1 MYLPKPK
8 TLAET
13 GLSKEL
19 LLRLVLRHLQEEGS
33 LSLPSLTERLCLRG
47 SVVEPLLQELKI
59 LQQVEVRASG
69 RAGDVIR
76 YALTAKGQYEAQEL
90 SARDGYLGPAPI
102 PLEAY
107 NRLVLSQALG
117 ERSIRRDRLEQALG
131 DMVISQELVNTLG
144 PALNSRRPLL
154 IYGHAGTG
162 KSFLCHR
169 FNKIF
174 DDEMIYVPHA
184 IAVQNTIIPIFDPL
198 YHWRAEDPM
207 HDQDE
212 DMDGRYVP
220 CKRPL
225 VMVGGELKLDT
236 LEVHF
241 DRQSRQY
248 SAPLQMKAN
257 NGVFLI
263 DDLGRQGFAAD
274 ELFNRWI
281 VPMEERRDFLSLPN
295 GLHFDIPFEQIL
307 VFSTNLDPETIADEA
322 FLRRLGYKIELSA
335 MPQELYKKVW
345 LMNLDKYQL
354 IANESLF
361 DYMVNELHEN
371 SGKPLIACYPRDI
384 LGIAR
389 DIMHFNGQAGETLDE
404 KILKN
409 AWSMYCVH

>member
-1 MYLPKPK
+1 MLLPKPK
-8 TLAET
+8 TLADT
-13 GLSKEL
+13 GLSREL
-19 LLRLVLRHLQEEGS
+19 LFRLILRHVQEEGS
-33 LSLPSLTERLCLRG
+33 LSLPVLSERLCLRG
-47 SVVEPLLQELKI
+47 SIIEPLLQELKT
-59 LQQVEVRASG
+59 LQLVEVRASG
-69 RAGDVIR
+69 RMDEPIR
-76 YALTAKGQYEAQEL
+76 YALTGKGQYEAQEV

-102 PLEAY
+102 PLADY
-107 NRLVLSQALG
+107 NRLVLAQALG
-117 ERSIRRDRLEQALG
+117 ERSIRRERLVAAL
-131 DMVISQELVNTLG
+131 DNMVISDELINTLG

-174 DDEMIYVPHA
+174 DEHVYVPHA
-184 IAVQNTIIPIFDPL
+184 IAVQNTIIPVFDPL
-198 YHWRAEDPM
+198 YHWRV
-207 HDQDE
+207 DE
-212 DMDGRYVP
+212 PGGEERDGRYIP

-225 VMVGGELKLDT
+225 VMVGGELKLDM

-248 SAPLQMKAN
+248 SPPLQLKAN

-263 DDLGRQGFAAD
+263 DDLGRQSFSAD

-281 VPMEERRDFLSLPN
+281 VPMEERRDFLSLLN

-322 FLRRLGYKIELSA
+322 FLRRLGYKIHLQA
-335 MPQELYKKVW
+335 MPEALYRQVW
-345 LMNLDKYQL
+345 NINLEKYRLAATEQL
-354 IANESLF
+354 F
-361 DYMVNELHEN
+361 RFMVDELHEN

-389 DIMHFNGQAGETLDE
+389 DIMHFGGQADQPLNEE
-404 KILKN
+404 ILRK
-409 AWSMYCVH
+409 AWNMYCVH

>member
-8 TLAET
+8 TPEET
-13 GLSKEL
+13 GLSREL
-19 LLRLVLRHLQEEGS
+19 LLRLTLRHLQEEGT
-33 LSLPSLTERLCLRG
+33 LSLPSLSARLCLRG
-47 SVVEPLLQELKI
+47 SVVEPLLQELKT
-59 LQQVEVRASG
+59 LQLVEVRASG
-69 RAGDVIR
+69 RSGDVIR
-76 YALTAKGQYEAQEL
+76 HALTAKGQYEAQEL
-90 SARDGYLGPAPI
+90 SARDGYIGPAPI

-107 NRLVLSQALG
+107 NQLVLSQALG
-117 ERSIRRDRLEQALG
+117 ARSIRRDRLELALS
-131 DMVISQELVNTLG
+131 DMVVSPDLVNTLG

-174 DDEMIYVPHA
+174 DEMIYVPHA
-184 IAVQNTIIPIFDPL
+184 IAVQNTIIPVFDPL
-198 YHWRAEDPM
+198 YHWRAES
-207 HDQDE
+207 QDE
-212 DMDGRYVP
+212 DMDNRYVP
-220 CKRPL
+220 CQRPL
-225 VMVGGELKLDT
+225 VMVGGELKLNM

-263 DDLGRQGFAAD
+263 DDLGRQSFSAD

-281 VPMEERRDFLSLPN
+281 VPMEERKDFLSLPN

-307 VFSTNLDPETIADEA
+307 VFSTNLDPATIADEA
-322 FLRRLGYKIELSA
+322 FLRRLGYKIELRS
-335 MPQELYKKVW
+335 MSEDLYKKIW
-345 LMNLDKYQL
+345 MMNLDKYQL
-354 IANESLF
+354 IASDQLF
-361 DYMVNELHEN
+361 HFMVNELHEN
-371 SGKPLIACYPRDI
+371 SAKPLIACYPRDI

-389 DIMHFNGQAGETLDE
+389 DIMHFNGQAGEPLNETV
-404 KILKN
+404 LKK

>member
-1 MYLPKPK
+1 MLLPKPR

-13 GLSKEL
+13 GLSREL
-19 LLRLVLRHLQEEGS
+19 LFRLILRHLQEEGS
-33 LSLPSLTERLCLRG
+33 LSLPGLSERLCLRG
-47 SVVEPLLQELKI
+47 SIIEPLLQELKT
-59 LQQVEVRASG
+59 LQLVEVRASG
-69 RAGDVIR
+69 RMDEPIR
-76 YALTAKGQYEAQEL
+76 YALTGKGQYEAQEV
-90 SARDGYLGPAPI
+90 SARDGYIGPAPI
-102 PLEAY
+102 PLADY
-107 NRLVLSQALG
+107 NKLVLAQSLG
-117 ERSIRRDRLEQALG
+117 ERSIRRELLLAAL
-131 DMVISQELVNTLG
+131 DNMVISDELINTLG

-174 DDEMIYVPHA
+174 DEHIYVPHA
-184 IAVQNTIIPIFDPL
+184 IAVQNTIIPVFDPL
-198 YHWRAEDPM
+198 YHWRVNEF
-207 HDQDE
+207 DE
-212 DMDGRYVP
+212 DERDGRYIP
-220 CKRPL
+220 CMRPL
-225 VMVGGELKLDT
+225 VMVGGELKLDM

-248 SAPLQMKAN
+248 SPPLQLKAN

-263 DDLGRQGFAAD
+263 DDLGRQGFSAD

-322 FLRRLGYKIELSA
+322 FLRRLGYKIHLQA
-335 MPQELYKKVW
+335 MPLELYKQVW
-345 LMNLDKYQL
+345 NMNLEKYQL
-354 IANESLF
+354 VATEPLF
-361 DYMVNELHEN
+361 RFMVEELHEN

-389 DIMHFNGQAGETLDE
+389 DIMHFNGQAGQPLSEE
-404 KILKN
+404 ILRK
-409 AWSMYCVH
+409 AWNMYCVH

>member
-1 MYLPKPK
+1 MFLPKPK
-8 TLAET
+8 TLADT

-19 LLRLVLRHLQEEGS
+19 LFRLVLRHLQEDAS
-33 LSLPSLTERLCLRG
+33 LSLPVLAERLCLRG
-47 SVVEPLLQELKI
+47 SIVEPLLQELKG
-59 LQQVEVRASG
+59 LQLVEVRASG
-69 RAGDVIR
+69 RMDEPIR
-76 YALTAKGQYEAQEL
+76 FALTQKGQYEAQVLNE
-90 SARDGYLGPAPI
+90 RDGYIGPAPI
-102 PLEAY
+102 PLADY
-107 NRLVLSQALG
+107 NRLVLAQSLG
-117 ERSIRRDRLEQALG
+117 ERSIKREQLETALS
-131 DMVISQELVNTLG
+131 DMVISQELVNALG

-169 FNKIF
+169 FNKVFDENIF
-174 DDEMIYVPHA
+174 VPHA
-184 IAVQNTIIPIFDPL
+184 IAVQNTIIPLFDPL
-198 YHWRAEDPM
+198 YHWRVE
-207 HDQDE
+207 HNTEDQDA
-212 DMDGRYVP
+212 RYIP

-225 VMVGGELKLDT
+225 VMVGGELKLDM

-263 DDLGRQGFAAD
+263 DDLGRQSFSAD

-322 FLRRLGYKIELSA
+322 FLRRLGYKLHLSA
-335 MPQELYKKVW
+335 MPEALYREIW
-345 LMNLDKYQL
+345 NMNLEKYQL
-354 IANESLF
+354 SANESAF
-361 DYMVNELHEN
+361 RFMIDKLHKE
-371 SGKPLIACYPRDI
+371 SDKPLIACYPRDI

-389 DIMHFNGQAGETLDE
+389 DIMHFNGQAGMPLSEEILD
-404 KILKN
+404 K
-409 AWSMYCVH
+409 AWRMYCVH

>member
-1 MYLPKPK
+1 MFLPKPK

-19 LLRLVLRHLQEEGS
+19 LFRLVLRHLQEEAS
-33 LSLPSLTERLCLRG
+33 LALPALAQRLCLRG
-47 SVVEPLLQELKI
+47 SIVEPLLQELKT
-59 LQQVEVRASG
+59 LQLVEVRASG
-69 RAGDVIR
+69 RMDEPVR
-76 YALTAKGQYEAQEL
+76 YALTQKGQYEAQVLNE
-90 SARDGYLGPAPI
+90 RDGYIGPAPI
-102 PLEAY
+102 PLAAY
-107 NRLVLSQALG
+107 NKLVLAQSLG
-117 ERSIRRDRLEQALG
+117 ERSIRREQLEQALT
-131 DMVISQELVNTLG
+131 DMVISPELINALG

-169 FNKIF
+169 FNKVF
-174 DDEMIYVPHA
+174 DEHIYVPHA
-184 IAVQNTIIPIFDPL
+184 IAVQNTIIPLFDPL
-198 YHWRAEDPM
+198 YHWRTES
-207 HDQDE
+207 QDDE
-212 DMDGRYVP
+212 QDARYIS

-225 VMVGGELKLDT
+225 VMVGGELKLNM

-263 DDLGRQGFAAD
+263 DDLGRQSFSAD

-307 VFSTNLDPETIADEA
+307 VFSTNLDPENIADEA
-322 FLRRLGYKIELSA
+322 FLRRLGYKLQLSA
-335 MPQELYKKVW
+335 MPEHLYRDIW
-345 LMNLDKYQL
+345 NRNLESYQL
-354 IANESLF
+354 SANESDF
-361 DYMVNELHEN
+361 RFMVDKLHKE

-389 DIMHFNGQAGETLDE
+389 DIMHFNGQAGMPLNQD
-404 KILKN
+404 ILTR
-409 AWSMYCVH
+409 AWHMYCVH

>member
-1 MYLPKPK
+1 MLLPKPR

-13 GLSKEL
+13 GLSREL
-19 LLRLVLRHLQEEGS
+19 LFRLILRHLQEEGS
-33 LSLPSLTERLCLRG
+33 LSLPILSERLCLRG
-47 SVVEPLLQELKI
+47 SIVEPLLQELKT
-59 LQQVEVRASG
+59 LQLVEVRASG
-69 RAGDVIR
+69 RMDEPIR
-76 YALTAKGQYEAQEL
+76 YALTNKGQYEAQEV
-90 SARDGYLGPAPI
+90 SARDGYIGPAPI
-102 PLEAY
+102 PLADY
-107 NRLVLSQALG
+107 NKLVLAQSLG
-117 ERSIRRDRLEQALG
+117 ERSIRRERLLAAL
-131 DMVISQELVNTLG
+131 DNMVISQDLINTLG

-174 DDEMIYVPHA
+174 DEHIYVPHA
-184 IAVQNTIIPIFDPL
+184 IAVQNTIIPVFDPL
-198 YHWRAEDPM
+198 YHWRVDE
-207 HDQDE
+207 HDEKDR
-212 DMDGRYVP
+212 DGRYIP

-225 VMVGGELKLDT
+225 VMVGGELKLDM

-248 SAPLQMKAN
+248 SPPLQLKAN

-263 DDLGRQGFAAD
+263 DDLGRQGFSAD

-322 FLRRLGYKIELSA
+322 FLRRLGYKIHLQA
-335 MPQELYKKVW
+335 MPVELYKQVW
-345 LMNLDKYQL
+345 NMNLEKYQL
-354 IANESLF
+354 VATEPLF
-361 DYMVNELHEN
+361 RFMVEELHEN
-371 SGKPLIACYPRDI
+371 SAKPLIACYPRDI

-389 DIMHFNGQAGETLDE
+389 DIMHFNGQAGQPLSEE
-404 KILKN
+404 ILRK
-409 AWSMYCVH
+409 AWNMYCVH

>member
-1 MYLPKPK
+1 MFLPKPK
-8 TLAET
+8 TLADT

-19 LLRLVLRHLQEEGS
+19 LFRLVLRHLQEEAS
-33 LSLPSLTERLCLRG
+33 LSLPMLAERLCLRG
-47 SVVEPLLQELKI
+47 SIVEPLLQELKS
-59 LQQVEVRASG
+59 LQLVEVRASG
-69 RAGDVIR
+69 RMDEPIR
-76 YALTAKGQYEAQEL
+76 FALTQKGQYEAQVLNE
-90 SARDGYLGPAPI
+90 RDGYIGPAPI
-102 PLEAY
+102 PLADY
-107 NRLVLSQALG
+107 NRLVLAQSLG
-117 ERSIRRDRLEQALG
+117 ERSIKREQLETALS
-131 DMVISQELVNTLG
+131 DMVISQELVNALG

-169 FNKIF
+169 FNKVFDENIF
-174 DDEMIYVPHA
+174 VPHA
-184 IAVQNTIIPIFDPL
+184 IAVQNTIIPLFDPL
-198 YHWRAEDPM
+198 YHWRVE
-207 HDQDE
+207 HNTEDQDA
-212 DMDGRYVP
+212 RYIP

-225 VMVGGELKLDT
+225 VMVGGELKLDM

-263 DDLGRQGFAAD
+263 DDLGRQSFSAD

-322 FLRRLGYKIELSA
+322 FLRRLGYKLHLSA
-335 MPQELYKKVW
+335 MPENLYRDIW
-345 LMNLDKYQL
+345 NMNLDKYQL
-354 IANESLF
+354 SADESVF
-361 DYMVNELHEN
+361 RFMIDKLHGG
-371 SGKPLIACYPRDI
+371 SDKPLIACYPRDI

-389 DIMHFNGQAGETLDE
+389 DIMHFNGQAGMPLNEEILD
-404 KILKN
+404 K
-409 AWSMYCVH
+409 AWRMYCVH

>member
-1 MYLPKPK
+1 MFLPKPK
-8 TLAET
+8 TLADT

-19 LLRLVLRHLQEEGS
+19 LFRLVLRHLQEEAS
-33 LSLPSLTERLCLRG
+33 LSLPVLAERLCLRG
-47 SVVEPLLQELKI
+47 SIVEPLLQELKG
-59 LQQVEVRASG
+59 LQLVEVRASG
-69 RAGDVIR
+69 RMDEPIR
-76 YALTAKGQYEAQEL
+76 FALTQKGQYEAQVLNE
-90 SARDGYLGPAPI
+90 RDGYIGPAPI
-102 PLEAY
+102 PLADY
-107 NRLVLSQALG
+107 NRLVLAQSLG
-117 ERSIRRDRLEQALG
+117 ERSIKREQLETALS
-131 DMVISQELVNTLG
+131 DMVISQELVNALG

-169 FNKIF
+169 FNKVF
-174 DDEMIYVPHA
+174 DENILVPHA
-184 IAVQNTIIPIFDPL
+184 IAVQNTIIPLFDPL
-198 YHWRAEDPM
+198 YHWRVEQNNE
-207 HDQDE
+207 DQDA
-212 DMDGRYVP
+212 RYIP

-225 VMVGGELKLDT
+225 VMVGGELKLDM

-263 DDLGRQGFAAD
+263 DDLGRQSFSAD

-322 FLRRLGYKIELSA
+322 FLRRLGYKLHLSA
-335 MPQELYKKVW
+335 MPEALYREIW
-345 LMNLDKYQL
+345 NMNLEKYQL
-354 IANESLF
+354 SANESVFRFMIDKLH
-361 DYMVNELHEN
+361 NE
-371 SGKPLIACYPRDI
+371 SDKPLIACYPRDI

-389 DIMHFNGQAGETLDE
+389 DIMHFNGQAGMPLSEEILD
-404 KILKN
+404 K
-409 AWSMYCVH
+409 AWRMYCVH

>member
-8 TLAET
+8 TLADT

-19 LLRLVLRHLQEEGS
+19 LLRLTLRHVQEEGT
-33 LSLPSLTERLCLRG
+33 LSLPALSERLCLRG
-47 SVVEPLLQELKI
+47 SVVEPLLQELKT
-59 LQQVEVRASG
+59 LQLVEVRASG
-69 RAGDVIR
+69 RSGDIIR
-76 YALTAKGQYEAQEL
+76 HALTTKGQYEAQEL

-107 NRLVLSQALG
+107 NKLVLSQALG
-117 ERSIRRDRLEQALG
+117 ERCIRRDRLELALG

-198 YHWRAEDPM
+198 YHWRAEGYV

-212 DMDGRYVP
+212 DMDTRYLP

-307 VFSTNLDPETIADEA
+307 VFSTNLDPQAIADEA
-322 FLRRLGYKIELSA
+322 FLRRLGYKIELGA
-335 MPQELYKKVW
+335 MSQALYKKIW
-345 LMNLDKYQL
+345 LMNLEKYQL

-361 DYMVNELHEN
+361 DYMVDVLHGN

-389 DIMHFNGQAGETLDE
+389 DIMHFNGQAGEPLDQI
-404 KILKN
+404 ILKR
-409 AWSMYCVH
+409 AWNMYCVH

>member
-8 TLAET
+8 TLADT

-19 LLRLVLRHLQEEGS
+19 LLRLTLRHLQEEGS
-33 LSLPSLTERLCLRG
+33 LSLPALSDRLCLRG
-47 SVVEPLLQELKI
+47 SVVEPLLQELKM

-69 RAGDVIR
+69 RSGDVIR

-90 SARDGYLGPAPI
+90 SGRDGYIGPAPI

-107 NRLVLSQALG
+107 NKLVLSQALG
-117 ERSIRRDRLEQALG
+117 ERSIGRERLEQALG
-131 DMVISQELVNTLG
+131 DMVISQELINTLG

-169 FNKIF
+169 FNKMF
-174 DDEMIYVPHA
+174 DETIYVPHA

-198 YHWRAEDPM
+198 YHWRADDPT
-207 HDQDE
+207 HDQGE

-322 FLRRLGYKIELSA
+322 FLRRLGYKIELGA
-335 MPQELYKKVW
+335 MSPALYKNIW
-345 LMNLDKYQL
+345 LMNLEKYQL

-389 DIMHFNGQAGETLDE
+389 DIMHFNGQAGEPLDE
-404 KILKN
+404 KILKK
-409 AWSMYCVH
+409 AWSMYSVH

>member
-8 TLAET
+8 TLADT

-19 LLRLVLRHLQEEGS
+19 LLRLTLRHLQEEGT
-33 LSLPSLTERLCLRG
+33 LSMPALSDRLCLRG

-59 LQQVEVRASG
+59 LQLVEVRASG
-69 RAGDVIR
+69 RSGDIIR

-90 SARDGYLGPAPI
+90 SARDGYIGPAPI

-107 NRLVLSQALG
+107 NRLVRSQALG
-117 ERSIRRDRLEQALG
+117 ERCIRRDQLEQALS

-162 KSFLCHR
+162 KSFLCRR

-174 DDEMIYVPHA
+174 DDDTIYVPHA
-184 IAVQNTIIPIFDPL
+184 IAVQNTIIPIFDLL
-198 YHWRAEDPM
+198 YHWRADDPM
-207 HDQDE
+207 HNQSE
-212 DMDGRYVP
+212 DMDSRYVP

-248 SAPLQMKAN
+248 RAPLQMKAN

-274 ELFNRWI
+274 ALFNRWI

-322 FLRRLGYKIELSA
+322 FLRRLGYKIELGA
-335 MPQELYKKVW
+335 MPQDLYKKIW
-345 LMNLDKYQL
+345 LMNLEKYQL
-354 IANESLF
+354 VAKDSLF
-361 DYMVNELHEN
+361 AYMVDELHEN
-371 SGKPLIACYPRDI
+371 SEKPLIACYPRDI

-389 DIMHFNGQAGETLDE
+389 DIMHFNGQAGEPLDE
-404 KILKN
+404 KILKK

>member
-8 TLAET
+8 TLADT

-19 LLRLVLRHLQEEGS
+19 LLRLTLRHVQEEGS
-33 LSLPSLTERLCLRG
+33 LSLPGLSERLCLRG
-47 SVVEPLLQELKI
+47 SVIEPLLQELKT
-59 LQQVEVRASG
+59 LQLIEVRASG
-69 RAGDVIR
+69 KAGDVIR

-107 NRLVLSQALG
+107 NQLVMAQALG
-117 ERSIRRDRLEQALG
+117 ERSIRRDQLEQALG
-131 DMVISQELVNTLG
+131 DMVISPDLVNILG

-174 DDEMIYVPHA
+174 DELIYVPHA

-198 YHWRAEDPM
+198 YHWRSASPE
-207 HDQDE
+207 E
-212 DMDGRYVP
+212 DMDNRYIA
-220 CKRPL
+220 CQRPL
-225 VMVGGELKLDT
+225 VMVGGELRLDM

-263 DDLGRQGFAAD
+263 DDLGRQGFSAD
-274 ELFNRWI
+274 QLFNRWI
-281 VPMEERRDFLSLPN
+281 VPMEERRDFLSLTN

-322 FLRRLGYKIELSA
+322 FLRRLGYKIELRA
-335 MPQELYKKVW
+335 MPEELYKKIW
-345 LMNLDKYQL
+345 LMNLEKYQL
-354 IANESLF
+354 VADESLF
-361 DYMVNELHEN
+361 HFMVNELHGE
-371 SGKPLIACYPRDI
+371 SEKPLIACYPRDI

-389 DIMHFNGQAGETLDE
+389 DIMHFNGQAGEPLDQT
-404 KILKN
+404 ILQK

>member
-19 LLRLVLRHLQEEGS
+19 LLRLTLRHVQEEGS
-33 LSLPSLTERLCLRG
+33 LSLPALSERLCLRG
-47 SVVEPLLQELKI
+47 SVIEPLLQELKA
-59 LQQVEVRASG
+59 LQLIEVRASG
-69 RAGDVIR
+69 KAGDVIR

-107 NRLVLSQALG
+107 NRLVMAQALG
-117 ERSIRRDRLEQALG
+117 ERSIRRDQLEQALG
-131 DMVISQELVNTLG
+131 DMVISPDLVNILG

-174 DDEMIYVPHA
+174 DELIYVPHA
-184 IAVQNTIIPIFDPL
+184 IAVQNTIIPVFDPL
-198 YHWRAEDPM
+198 YHWRSASPE
-207 HDQDE
+207 E
-212 DMDGRYVP
+212 DMDNRYIS
-220 CKRPL
+220 CQRPL
-225 VMVGGELKLDT
+225 VMVGGELRLDM

-263 DDLGRQGFAAD
+263 DDLGRQGFSAD
-274 ELFNRWI
+274 QLFNRWI
-281 VPMEERRDFLSLPN
+281 VPMEERRDFLSLTN

-307 VFSTNLDPETIADEA
+307 VFSTNLDPKTIADEA
-322 FLRRLGYKIELSA
+322 FLRRLGYKIELRA
-335 MPQELYKKVW
+335 MSEELYKKIW
-345 LMNLDKYQL
+345 LMNIDKYRL
-354 IANESLF
+354 VADESLF
-361 DYMVNELHEN
+361 NFMVHELHGK
-371 SGKPLIACYPRDI
+371 SDKPLIACYPRDI

-389 DIMHFNGQAGETLDE
+389 DIMHFNGQAGEPLGRD
-404 KILKN
+404 ILQK
-409 AWSMYCVH
+409 AWRMYCVH

>member
-1 MYLPKPK
+1 MFLPKPK
-8 TLAET
+8 TLADT

-19 LLRLVLRHLQEEGS
+19 LFRLVLRHLQEEAS
-33 LSLPSLTERLCLRG
+33 LALPALAQRLCLRG
-47 SVVEPLLQELKI
+47 SIVEPLLQELKT
-59 LQQVEVRASG
+59 LQLVEVRASG
-69 RAGDVIR
+69 RMDEPVR
-76 YALTAKGQYEAQEL
+76 YALTQKGQYEAQVLNE
-90 SARDGYLGPAPI
+90 RDGYIGPAPI
-102 PLEAY
+102 PLAAY
-107 NRLVLSQALG
+107 NKLVLAQSLG
-117 ERSIRRDRLEQALG
+117 ERSIRREQLEQALT
-131 DMVISQELVNTLG
+131 DMVISPELINALG

-169 FNKIF
+169 FNKVF
-174 DDEMIYVPHA
+174 DEHIYVPHA
-184 IAVQNTIIPIFDPL
+184 IAVQNTIIPLFDPL
-198 YHWRAEDPM
+198 YHWRTEQ
-207 HDQDE
+207 QDDE
-212 DMDGRYVP
+212 QDARYIS

-225 VMVGGELKLDT
+225 VMVGGELKLNM

-263 DDLGRQGFAAD
+263 DDLGRQSFSAD

-322 FLRRLGYKIELSA
+322 FLRRLGYKLQLSA
-335 MPQELYKKVW
+335 MPEHLYRDIW
-345 LMNLDKYQL
+345 NRNLESYQL
-354 IANESLF
+354 SANESDF
-361 DYMVNELHEN
+361 RFMIDKLHKE

-389 DIMHFNGQAGETLDE
+389 DIMHFNGQAGMPLNQD
-404 KILKN
+404 ILTR
-409 AWSMYCVH
+409 AWHMYCVH